1 MKTLK
6 PVQVPEAREIARV
19 SYAQNME
26 DILLDRVFRG
36 RTGTYMDIGA
46 NHPFLESNTYFFYLR
61 GWRGVNVEPIP
72 AQHALFD
79 EHRPGDL
86 NLNVAAS
93 DADGELT
100 FFEIAD
106 ADGLTGH
113 STFSAEVAGRH
124 RALGFAVAEY
134 PVPVR
139 TVAALVAEHAI
150 EPPDF
155 LSIDVECHEEAV
167 LRGIPWDS
175 WRPGVLVVESLLPL
189 SHAASHAAW
198 EPDVLGHGYRFA
210 ATNGVNR
217 FFLRDDL
224 ADRLDR
230 LATPVNVLDHFE
242 AARVVDLRRQVD
254 QLGCDVQYLKQE
266 YEKLSTDREW
276 DRANF
281 ERIRAG
287 WDWGRS
293 QAEEAKAAWARQCDE
308 FERHR
313 ANFERALE
321 DHRRERSYFEAQQA
335 AHHQARSE
343 LAARVAGLEAALDEA
358 RRHCIEVD
366 LERAHNARVLAET
379 QTELRPYRLL
389 DRLGVVRAGYA
400 AARRVRRRLVS

>member
-1 MKTLK
+1 MKSLK
-6 PVQVPEAREIARV
+6 PVQTAGARDLERV

-36 RTGTYMDIGA
+36 RTGTYMDVGA
-46 NHPFLESNTYFFYLR
+46 NHPFLDSNTYFFYLR

-72 AQHALFD
+72 AQHALFA
-79 EHRPGDL
+79 EHRPEDL

-93 DADGELT
+93 DADGERT

-106 ADGLTGH
+106 EIGQTGH

-124 RALGFAVAEY
+124 RGPHFTVAEY

-139 TVAALVAEHAI
+139 TVAALVAEHGI

-189 SHAASHAAW
+189 SHAASHDAW
-198 EPDVLGHGYRFA
+198 EPDLLRHGYLFA
-210 ATNGVNR
+210 ATNGINR
-217 FFLRDDL
+217 FYLRDDL
-224 ADRLDR
+224 ADRLEC
-230 LATPVNVLDHFE
+230 LATPVNGLDHFE
-242 AARVVDLRRQVD
+242 TEQVVDLRRQID
-254 QLGCDVQYLKQE
+254 QLGCDVQYLKSE
-266 YEKLSTDREW
+266 YDRLAADREW

-287 WDWGRS
+287 WDWGMA
-293 QAEEAKAAWARQCDE
+293 QAEQAKAAWARQCDE

-313 ANFERALE
+313 ANFERSLE
-321 DHRRERSYFEAQQA
+321 DFGRERSYFEAQQSA
-335 AHHQARSE
+335 NAQARAE
-343 LAARVAGLEAALDEA
+343 LVAQLEEA
-358 RRHCIEVD
+358 RRRLVEVD

-400 AARRVRRRLVS
+400 AARRVRRRLAS

>member
-1 MKTLK
+1 MKTQT

-36 RTGTYMDIGA
+36 RAGTYMDIGA

-72 AQHALFD
+72 AQHALFV
-79 EHRPGDL
+79 EHRPEDL
-86 NLNVAAS
+86 NLAVAAS
-93 DADGELT
+93 DADGELA

-106 ADGLTGH
+106 EGGLTGH
-113 STFSAEVAGRH
+113 STFSAEVAERH
-124 RALGFAVAEY
+124 RALGFAVTEY
-134 PVPVR
+134 SVPVR
-139 TVAALVAEHAI
+139 TLASLVDEHAI

-198 EPDVLGHGYRFA
+198 EPGLFAHGYRFA
-210 ATNGVNR
+210 ASNGLNR
-217 FFLRDDL
+217 FYLRDDL
-224 ADRLDR
+224 ADRLDC

-242 AARVVDLRRQVD
+242 TAQVVDLRRQVD
-254 QLGCDVQYLKQE
+254 RLGCDIEYLRRE
-266 YEKLSTDREW
+266 YDRLAADREW

-281 ERIRAG
+281 ERIHAG
-287 WDWGRS
+287 WDWGMA
-293 QAEEAKAAWARQCDE
+293 QAEEAKAAWARQCEE
-308 FERHR
+308 FERYR
-313 ANFERALE
+313 ANCERALQ
-321 DHRRERSYFEAQQA
+321 DFGRERSYFEAQQA
-335 AHHQARSE
+335 ANAQARAE
-343 LAARVAGLEAALDEA
+343 LVAQLEEA
-358 RRHCIEVD
+358 RRRLVEVD

-379 QTELRPYRLL
+379 QAELRPYRLL
-389 DRLGVVRAGYA
+389 DRIGVVRAGYA